1 MTRVLVCDP
10 VAKEAVQKMQK
21 GGLTVDVKTD
31 MAPEELVSTIGDYD
45 AMIVRSATKVTREII
60 EAGKNLKVIARGGVG
75 LDNIDLDAAK
85 AEGKTVINTPAASS
99 VSVAELAM
107 AHMLAISR
115 FIPQASA
122 TMAAGK
128 WEKKK
133 YKGVELYKKT
143 LGVIGVGRIGREVAK
158 RALGFE
164 MTVIAYDPYITQ
176 DMLGDLPVKMVSMDE
191 LLEESDY
198 ITLHMPHND
207 ETHYLLAEAEF
218 AKMKDG
224 VRIVN
229 CARGGVVKE
238 AALLEAMNS
247 GKVAFAAMDVFENEP
262 VKGNEFT
269 SLPNVSLTPHIG
281 ASTSDGQFRVGMEI
295 AEKLLELLG

>member
-31 MAPEELVSTIGDYD
+31 MAPEELVSTIVDYD
-45 AMIVRSATKVTREII
+45 AVIVRSATKVTREVI
-60 EAGKNLKVIARGGVG
+60 EAGKKLKVIARGGVG

-143 LGVIGVGRIGREVAK
+143 LGVIGVGRIGREVTK

-176 DMLGDLPVKMVSMDE
+176 DMLGDLPVKIVSLDE
-191 LLEESDY
+191 LLQQSDY

-229 CARGGVVKE
+229 CARGGLLDETALYDAIKDGHVAG
-238 AALLEAMNS
+238 AAL
-247 GKVAFAAMDVFENEP
+247 DVFENEP

-281 ASTSDGQFRVGMEI
+281 ASTSDGQFRVGMEV

>member
-1 MTRVLVCDP
+1 MARVLVSDP
-10 VAKEAVQKMQK
+10 VAKEAVEKMQK

-31 MAPEELVSTIGDYD
+31 MTPDELVAAIGDYD
-45 AMIVRSATKVTREII
+45 AIVVRSATKVTKEVI

-75 LDNIDLDAAK
+75 LDNIDLNAAK

-128 WEKKK
+128 WDKKK
-133 YKGVELYKKT
+133 FKGVELFEKR
-143 LGVIGVGRIGREVAK
+143 LGIIGIGRIGQEVAK
-158 RALGFE
+158 RALAFE
-164 MTVIAYDPYITQ
+164 MTVIAYDPYVTQ
-176 DMLGDLPVKMVSMDE
+176 NMLGDLQVKIVTLDE
-191 LLEESDY
+191 LLQQSDY

-229 CARGGVVKE
+229 CARGGIVKE
-238 AALLEAMNS
+238 AALLEAMGS
-247 GKVAFAAMDVFENEP
+247 GKVAFAGIDVFESEP

-281 ASTSDGQFRVGMEI
+281 ASTSDGQFRVGMEL
-295 AEKLLELLG
+295 AEKLLELLT

>member
-1 MTRVLVCDP
+1 MAHVLVCDP
-10 VAKEAVQKMQK
+10 VAKEAVEKMQK
-21 GGLTVDVKTD
+21 GGLTVDVKAD
-31 MAPEELVSTIGDYD
+31 MTPDELVAAIGDYD
-45 AMIVRSATKVTREII
+45 AIVVRSATKVTKEVI

-75 LDNIDLDAAK
+75 LDNIDLNAAK
-85 AEGKTVINTPAASS
+85 AEGKTVVNTPAASS

-128 WEKKK
+128 WDKKK
-133 YKGVELYKKT
+133 FKGVELFKKT
-143 LGVIGVGRIGREVAK
+143 LGIIGIGRIGQEVAK
-158 RALGFE
+158 RALAFE
-164 MTVIAYDPYITQ
+164 MSIIAYDPYVTQ
-176 DMLGDLPVKMVSMDE
+176 DMLGGLQVKMVTLDE
-191 LLEESDY
+191 LLQQSDY

-229 CARGGVVKE
+229 CARGGIVKE
-238 AALLEAMNS
+238 AALLEAMRS
-247 GKVAFAAMDVFENEP
+247 GKVAFAGIDVFESEP
-262 VKGNEFT
+262 VRGNEFT
-269 SLPNVSLTPHIG
+269 SLPNVSLTPHVG
-281 ASTSDGQFRVGMEI
+281 ASTSDGQFRVGMEV
-295 AEKLLELLG
+295 AEKLLELLT